1 MQITI
6 WDNDSKRIAKIDRNL
21 SLALKELSIKAII
34 TVISEPPILAR
45 ENLLNRVPVL
55 EIYDHFW
62 SLEPGI
68 VFSKSDCTKLL
79 QKIVV

>member
-55 EIYDHFW
+55 EIHDHFW
-62 SLEPGI
+62 CLEPGI
-68 VFSKSDCTKLL
+68 AFSKSDCKKLL